1 MVSAGFSWDDR
12 LHIVVINRFKGCVF
26 SYHSTLSRAITEFLF
41 IRRLWMK
48 VYWEGWCGAA
58 GWDSDMRSRTN
69 HPAANIPC
77 LLTYPAR
84 SLGVLDNVRRMW
96 AACKN
101 IYLTDHSLAGAAQVV
116 HLLFSLHWRWTD
128 NFWNHYDWPQSFQN
142 RNLNVLSNIFI
153 FSSPVTVGRMQE
165 ASCEEGVQWMAAPIW
180 LIVLS
185 KHAISL
191 RLCSVQYGNLLTSL
205 ELLVKPERSQQG
217 QRELTGWKWPCQIC
231 QTIFPS
237 AQLNWQD
244 KTHTA
249 LDTNS
254 IAGTWNQYLPFSL
267 TDNCLLFPRQ
277 TTQPLPDPEWK
288 SKLILISK
296 TTFEKLL
303 RCIKSIYISK
313 PYSTLTVIK
322 FLSINLIIN
331 LMTTV

>member
-128 NFWNHYDWPQSFQN
+128 NIRTDH
-142 RNLNVLSNIFI
+142 NLSRTEILTSCGI
-153 FSSPVTVGRMQE
+153 FSYLDFQLQTGCGKHLAR
-165 ASCEEGVQWMAAPIW
+165 EEFNEWMW
-180 LIVLS
+180 LIVRKTWRYFLS
-185 KHAISL
+185 
-191 RLCSVQYGNLLTSL
+191 VF
-205 ELLVKPERSQQG
+205 LVLK
-217 QRELTGWKWPCQIC
+217 
-231 QTIFPS
+231 
-237 AQLNWQD
+237 
-244 KTHTA
+244 
-249 LDTNS
+249 
-254 IAGTWNQYLPFSL
+254 
-267 TDNCLLFPRQ
+267 
-277 TTQPLPDPEWK
+277 WK
-288 SKLILISK
+288 SAHLLINILINK
-296 TTFEKLL
+296 TREKNPK
-303 RCIKSIYISK
+303 I
-313 PYSTLTVIK
+313 
-322 FLSINLIIN
+322 
-331 LMTTV
+331 